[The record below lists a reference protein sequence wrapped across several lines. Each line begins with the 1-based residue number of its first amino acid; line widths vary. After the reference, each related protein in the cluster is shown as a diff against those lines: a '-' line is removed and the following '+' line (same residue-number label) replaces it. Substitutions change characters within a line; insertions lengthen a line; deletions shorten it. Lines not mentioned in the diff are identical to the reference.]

1 VGRDGAAA
9 LAALGPAEV
18 EAAAEL
24 RTAVVDIVLRRAEE
38 LADLSERLTSINKE
52 LEAFSYS
59 VSHDLRRPFRHIVG
73 YAELLKKFEGDKLS
87 ERGNR
92 FVETI
97 IESAVSA
104 GTLVDDLLSFSQMGR
119 ASLTPV
125 PIDMNALVAE
135 ERRKRAFEDGGR
147 SVEWQ
152 IAELAPAKADPTMLR
167 LVIQNLLENAVKFSR
182 DRDPAVIEVGSLN
195 NGGETVYFVR
205 DNGVGF
211 DQAYVGKLFGVFQRL
226 HRVEEFEGTGIGLA
240 NVKRIVERHGGR
252 VWAEGQLDGAR
263 PSSSRCER
271 GSRIE
276 DGRVEADPS
285 GRRQSQGRELTLARW
300 SNVSL
305 PTRWSWSATVPRRS
319 IICTRAAPMPIASL
333 GTRPWCCST

>member
-1 VGRDGAAA
+1 MPWDA
-9 LAALGPAEV
+9 AEV

-38 LADLSERLTSINKE
+38 LADMSERLTSINKE

-59 VSHDLRRPFRHIVG
+59 VSHDLRAPFRHIVG
-73 YAELLKKFEGDKLS
+73 YAQLLKKFEGDKLS

-92 FVETI
+92 FVDTI
-97 IESAVSA
+97 VESAVSA

-125 PIDMNALVAE
+125 PIDMDALVTE
-135 ERRKRAFEDGGR
+135 ERRKLFVEQGR
-147 SVEWQ
+147 RVEWRIEQ
-152 IAELAPAKADPTMLR
+152 LAPTRADPMMLR
-167 LVIQNLLENAVKFSR
+167 LVIQNLFENALKFSR
-182 DRDPAVIEVGSLN
+182 DRDPAVIEAGCLDL
-195 NGGETVYFVR
+195 GAETAYFVR

-252 VWAEGQLDGAR
+252 VWAEGQVDGGATFFF
-263 PSSSRCER
+263 
-271 GSRIE
+271 
-276 DGRVEADPS
+276 A
-285 GRRQSQGRELTLARW
+285 
-300 SNVSL
+300 L
-305 PTRWSWSATVPRRS
+305 PKGGV
-319 IICTRAAPMPIASL
+319 
-333 GTRPWCCST
+333 G